1 MVPWL
6 TIWTSTLARAIVH
19 LSISIRHAVLEV
31 ITDDLDGAIPASPA
45 VAALHVLLGCRANM
59 SFGRY
64 ETFPEMYATR
74 RHPIAN
80 WRETVHEMRRVPDA
94 EVRRNWAT
102 HPPIRFHRLILSRR
116 QPELD
121 PGEIQTDPDYLSE
134 VFEILQIAGIMPPEV
149 SISRAINERAYGFDP
164 ARVRQAGEP
173 FLHRSLDYWKQVPA
187 AQGIAIVTNR
197 FRDQLQKATESTSLR
212 R

>member
-6 TIWTSTLARAIVH
+6 SIWKSTLARAIAH
-19 LSISIRHAVLEV
+19 LSIPIGHAILEV
-31 ITDDLDGAIPASPA
+31 ITDDFDGAIPAGPA
-45 VAALHVLLGCRANM
+45 VAALHVLLGCRADM
-59 SFGRY
+59 SCLRY
-64 ETFPEMYATR
+64 EAFPGMYATR

-80 WRETVHEMRRVPDA
+80 RRKTVHEMRRVPDA

-164 ARVRQAGEP
+164 ARVRQAGESC
-173 FLHRSLDYWKQVPA
+173 LHRSLDDRKQVPA
-187 AQGIAIVTNR
+187 AQGIAIVTNG
-197 FRDQLQKATESTSLR
+197 FRDQLQQTAQPAALCR
-212 R
+212 